1 MKIENLKKC
10 SQFIISLTST
20 KLLLCSSSSCSVSAV
35 ICKKKCIYLRPYML
49 AFWLICRY
57 MIRDFHR
64 QTQGGVDLVSAML
77 RWRRVKVQVSRRT
90 KKMTCT
96 VGLSF
101 HQCTTS
107 NWLLCYL
114 LEKRLSL
121 RLEWVDLVLHSTMTI
136 ATQTSLIEVIEL
148 LFICTAQSSSSDP
161 FPKHSRYGLLYLA
174 LKFS

>member
-1 MKIENLKKC
+1 MYLHYVSQKGVKYLIFHHNWQMLPILRISSLEDFKSNVQCAIIMTPVHLQCTVILPCEKWKFKKC

-35 ICKKKCIYLRPYML
+35 ICKKKSIYLCPYML
-49 AFWLICRY
+49 AYWLVCRY
-57 MIRDFHR
+57 MIRGFRR
-64 QTQGGVDLVSAML
+64 QTPGGVDLVSATL

-107 NWLLCYL
+107 NWLLC
-114 LEKRLSL
+114 
-121 RLEWVDLVLHSTMTI
+121 
-136 ATQTSLIEVIEL
+136 
-148 LFICTAQSSSSDP
+148 
-161 FPKHSRYGLLYLA
+161 
-174 LKFS
+174 